1 MPKGIK
7 GSKPTGAHSGKV
19 PNDTSLCDA
28 LIVPIGA
35 THYPSLDGTPGAE
48 ELPPGISVRSRRSIQ
63 VEYSTAGGRRT
74 VRLPRVPTVQ
84 AVRAAARFRS
94 RLTALIEDDADMALV
109 EQLIQH
115 ELKQDEVE
123 ALAKPQVAK
132 PTSRQEAKTA
142 APARPTEGLTCG
154 EALDEYLCAGWT
166 SLSPNTKKD
175 YVGYIRSRFKPADLS
190 EFGLADDHFVA
201 GRHSGPQPPDAHISK
216 TLSAA
221 PSQSD
226 WRPTSTIPC
235 VREYVDRPL
244 EPGEAPSAR
253 WKRRRADWK
262 RAGAEAAGPS
272 PETMKRVAQ
281 VRLLE
286 LPLRCFGQLRV
297 AALTDVV
304 AAAMVAVWLR
314 TLSRKTVV
322 NFLGFL
328 KPAFA
333 RLVAKG
339 VLDHNPFA
347 QVTVSKAELSSNAAG
362 EGQGDGATEVNYLA
376 LTPEQAKTA
385 VTYERDETEPDP
397 LSDDEMVAILEHLE
411 PAMREHYG
419 FAFMTGL
426 RTGEQLAL
434 KAKDYDKHNSRIRVR
449 RSQSRGLEKRT
460 KTALERWVYLNPV
473 AKEIL
478 ERAGARCSRA
488 DDYLFVNPHTGQP
501 WRGPN
506 KLTKRWKRALEAAGI
521 RYRRPYHTR
530 HTYATLML
538 LAGESPYYVAAQL
551 GHADLEM
558 LEKRYARFIEAGRS
572 RQPGAA
578 MASVHASALGAVSQ
592 LLQGGVAPDVDGAS
606 GAVASD
612 DDAVA

>member
-1 MPKGIK
+1 MPRGIK
-7 GSKPTGAHSGKV
+7 APGPISARGANKPLEAD
-19 PNDTSLCDA
+19 PRDE

-48 ELPPGISVRSRRSIQ
+48 ELPPGIAVRSRRSIQ
-63 VEYSTAGGRRT
+63 IEYSTAGGRRT
-74 VRLPRVPTVQ
+74 VRLPRVPTVK
-84 AVRAAARFRS
+84 AVRAAAKFRM
-94 RLTALIEDDADMALV
+94 RLTALIEDGADTSLV
-109 EQLIQH
+109 EQLIRH
-115 ELKQDEVE
+115 ELKQDDVEVAAE
-123 ALAKPQVAK
+123 PQVAK
-132 PTSRQEAKTA
+132 HTSRQEAKTTV
-142 APARPTEGLTCG
+142 PARPADGLTCG

-166 SLSPNTKKD
+166 GLSPNTKRD

-190 EFGLADDHFVA
+190 GFGLADDDFVA

-216 TLSAA
+216 ALASAT
-221 PSQSD
+221 PQGD

-253 WKRRRADWK
+253 WTRRRAAWN

-281 VRLLE
+281 VRPLE
-286 LPLRCFGQLRV
+286 LPLRCFGKLRV
-297 AALTDVV
+297 SALSDVV
-304 AAAMVAVWLR
+304 ASGMVAVWLR
-314 TLSRKTVV
+314 TLSRKTVI
-322 NFLGFL
+322 NFLGVL

-333 RLVAKG
+333 RLVASG
-339 VLDHNPFA
+339 VLEHNPFA
-347 QVTVSKAELSSNAAG
+347 QVTVSKSELSPKRAG
-362 EGQGDGATEVNYLA
+362 DARGDGAAEVDYLA
-376 LTPEQAKTA
+376 LTHEEAKA
-385 VTYERDETEPDP
+385 AATYERDETEPDP
-397 LSDDEMVAILEHLE
+397 FTDEEMLAILEHLE
-411 PAMREHYG
+411 PAMRDHHG

-434 KAKDYDKHNSRIRVR
+434 KAKDYDRHNSRIRVR

-460 KTALERWVYLNPV
+460 KTALERWVYLNAV
-473 AKEIL
+473 AQEIL
-478 ERAGARCSRA
+478 ERASVRCSRA

-506 KLTKRWKRALEAAGI
+506 KVTKRWKRALEAAGV

-558 LEKRYARFIEAGRS
+558 LETRYARFIEAGRS
-572 RQPGAA
+572 RKPGAA

-592 LLQGGVAPDVDGAS
+592 LLRVGGAPVVDGAS
-606 GAVASD
+606 GDVASD
-612 DDAVA
+612 GRAAT